1 MRNTIEEL
9 HLAAQYLSA
18 TAISFVEKK
27 EDDSHTNLGW
37 SSVKK
42 RMETHVFGEGCQLAL
57 SLKTGHLEWLKDGKV
72 TANTDLQ
79 DRRHAQNLSWIK
91 KEAAKHGIKEEFS
104 YSFHYDL
111 PYKKLEFNHTYNFK
125 EADLKVISERLSLAK
140 KAFKAFIKEVKVKGE
155 SRIWPHHFDLGFY
168 GPLNKE
174 ANVLMGAGL
183 AIPDDLVNDFYFY
196 ASGYKDEK
204 PISTKDLKGLTNG
217 EFKANWNG
225 ATLSSKDISAEDA
238 QQFLTESCTTYLNV

>member
-18 TAISFVEKK
+18 AAISFIEKK
-27 EDDSHTNLGW
+27 DDDSHTNLAW

-42 RMETHVFGEGCQLAL
+42 RMETHFFGDKCQLSL
-57 SLKTGHLEWLKDGKV
+57 NLKTAHLEWLKEGKV
-72 TANTDLQ
+72 TASTDLQ

-91 KEAAKHGIKEEFS
+91 KQAAANGITEDFKYE
-104 YSFHYDL
+104 FHYDL
-111 PYKKLEFNHTYNFK
+111 PYKKLEFNHTFK
-125 EADLKVISERLSLAK
+125 FLEGDLKQISDNLSLGK
-140 KAFKAFIKEVKVKGE
+140 KAFKAFIKEAKVKGE

-183 AIPDDLVNDFYFY
+183 AIPDDLENDFYFY

-204 PISTKDLKGLTNG
+204 PITTKDLKGLTKG
-217 EFKANWNG
+217 EFKTNWNG
-225 ATLSSKDISAEDA
+225 ATLSAKGISVDEVGK
-238 QQFLTESCTTYLNV
+238 FLTESSDTYLKA